1 MTIHF
6 VQQEMVHWQE
16 QAFYVWHLM
25 FGQFLLLL
33 YDLFFFFLLFKKMFD
48 FATYTVGK
56 IQ

>member
-16 QAFYVWHLM
+16 QAFYVWRLM

-33 YDLFFFFLLFKKMFD
+33 YDFFFLTFKKKMFD